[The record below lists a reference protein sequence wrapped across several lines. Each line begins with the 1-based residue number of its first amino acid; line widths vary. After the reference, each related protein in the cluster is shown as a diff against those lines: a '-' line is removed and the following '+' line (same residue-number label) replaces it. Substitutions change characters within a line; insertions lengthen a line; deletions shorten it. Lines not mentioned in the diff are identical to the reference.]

1 MKQERRVPSL
11 TELTEEQ
18 RTEAYRRYEVVK
30 ECVEEGV
37 PQTEVA
43 REYGVPLSTLQR
55 WVHQYREDG
64 LCGLAR
70 QPRADRGTRRNL
82 SEEVVKVIEGL
93 ALRKPRRSM
102 ATIHRQV
109 SAIALTQ
116 GWEEPSYAQVYR
128 IVKALSP
135 ALVTLAQEGAGSY
148 REEYELLYRREAG
161 RANEIWQADHCL
173 LPIWVKDGQGKSAR
187 PWLTVIEDDKS
198 RAIAG
203 YRFSWSA
210 PSAIQTA
217 LTLRQ
222 AIWRKED
229 PQWQVCGIPE
239 VFYTDHGSDF
249 TSVHLEQVGADL
261 KMQLVFSQ
269 VGRPRGRGKIER
281 FFQSVEQLFLERQPG
296 YAPSEAWP
304 KSVGQ
309 GAGKERA
316 GVLTLWELEQ
326 CFREWLLSDYHRRVQ
341 KGHSRGPQERW
352 EEGGLLPRM
361 PESLEQLD
369 LLLVQV
375 ARKRRVQQSGIAF
388 EGYTYLD
395 PTLSAYVGEEVMIR
409 YDPIDLAEIRVF
421 FQNRFVCRAICPELS
436 GQTVSLKE
444 IVAARQARRRDLR
457 GELAERKALVK
468 HYVKREA
475 ETSRRATA
483 EQAVGE
489 KAAAVKLE
497 VRQPRCR
504 SKRPLCQ
511 RKRV

>member
-1 MKQERRVPSL
+1 M
-11 TELTEEQ
+11 
-18 RTEAYRRYEVVK
+18 
-30 ECVEEGV
+30 
-37 PQTEVA
+37 
-43 REYGVPLSTLQR
+43 
-55 WVHQYREDG
+55 
-64 LCGLAR
+64 
-70 QPRADRGTRRNL
+70 
-82 SEEVVKVIEGL
+82 
-93 ALRKPRRSM
+93 
-102 ATIHRQV
+102 
-109 SAIALTQ
+109 
-116 GWEEPSYAQVYR
+116 
-128 IVKALSP
+128 KALSP

-352 EEGGLLPRM
+352 EEG
-361 PESLEQLD
+361 D
-369 LLLVQV
+369 C
-375 ARKRRVQQSGIAF
+375 
-388 EGYTYLD
+388 
-395 PTLSAYVGEEVMIR
+395 
-409 YDPIDLAEIRVF
+409 
-421 FQNRFVCRAICPELS
+421 CR
-436 GQTVSLKE
+436 G
-444 IVAARQARRRDLR
+444 
-457 GELAERKALVK
+457 
-468 HYVKREA
+468 
-475 ETSRRATA
+475 
-483 EQAVGE
+483 
-489 KAAAVKLE
+489 
-497 VRQPRCR
+497 CR
-504 SKRPLCQ
+504 SRWNS
-511 RKRV
+511 